1 MIQPRRQSKGHALA
15 FSGKA
20 KIAGEVMVFRT
31 IHRFASDRRGNIT
44 TMFALS
50 LPVLIFGVGAALDF
64 GRAAQVRTKMDNAA
78 YAAVVAALAPGMA
91 PEGDEDAKAAI
102 LNMFKAQISGISGV
116 APGGTQASATVA
128 NPNGN
133 PLIRTATLCYS
144 TSVQTP
150 VVGIVRTATQQIG
163 NCSSATAEL
172 PSSVASSVLPAAPV
186 AAPWPAEVGFQVPSG
201 CDVPITSK
209 TAQTWYVD
217 PVKGKPTNKGTS
229 ASPWDLATALG
240 QAWDASSSYGSTP
253 KSVHLGDTFL
263 LASGNYGDLMLQG
276 YYSSQIGYD
285 NKTQFLTIKAATGA
299 TPVFTSINVLGA
311 GGWIFQGLT
320 VRQIAPNL
328 PAHSYGALVQIEG
341 DNHDI
346 IFDSNTIQSAASVTG
361 WTTQANWLA
370 NAAVGISQGRADPN
384 GMKCLSI
391 TNNTIS
397 NVGDGIQTGRG
408 NYVFI
413 KNNTLN
419 YFIHDGIDYASNNL
433 TIQHNLLTNRI
444 DAGDSATT
452 HPDFM
457 QGQPPDSSTYSNIL
471 IDSNIAIRQTDTNL
485 PFAAQM
491 NPTTNTQGI
500 DEFDGNWANITITN
514 NVLVTSAT
522 NGIAFSDVTG
532 LTIANNIV
540 LSDGVGDWPELGVF
554 LGKSGGFSTGV
565 TIENNMTAQLVV
577 AATMPSADVT
587 VADNAVFLGGNFEW
601 SGDKSYWDNSPGALP
616 NGNQILDLQ
625 EPALFKNLTIVSGAV
640 TGFNLDLMPGTPVVG
655 KGTATKAPTTYI
667 TGATR
672 SGSMNLGA
680 YPPSS

>member
-1 MIQPRRQSKGHALA
+1 MIQPRRQSRGPALA
-15 FSGKA
+15 FRGKA
-20 KIAGEVMVFRT
+20 RIAGEVMVFQA
-31 IHRFASDRRGNIT
+31 IQRFTGDRRGNIT
-44 TMFALS
+44 TMFAVS

-78 YAAVVAALAPGMA
+78 YAAAVAALAPSTA
-91 PEGDEDAKAAI
+91 PQDDEDAKTAI
-102 LNMFKAQISGISGV
+102 LTMFRAQISGVSGV

-144 TSVQTP
+144 TAVQTP
-150 VVGIVRTATQQIG
+150 VVGIVAAATQQIS
-163 NCSSATAEL
+163 NCSSATAEI
-172 PSSVASSVLPAAPV
+172 PTSVASSLLPAAPV

-201 CDVPITSK
+201 CGIPIAPK
-209 TAQTWYVD
+209 TAHAWYVD
-217 PVKGKPTNKGTS
+217 PVKGKPANKGTS

-240 QAWDASSSYGSTP
+240 QAWNASSSYGSTP
-253 KSVHLGDTFL
+253 LSVHLGDTFL
-263 LASGNYGDLMLQG
+263 LASGNYGDLMLEG

-285 NKTQFLTIKAATGA
+285 NKTQFLTIKAAPGA
-299 TPVFTSINVLGA
+299 TPVFTSINIYGA
-311 GGWIFQGLT
+311 GGWVFQGLT
-320 VRQIAPNL
+320 IRQTASNL
-328 PAHSYGALVQIEG
+328 PSHSYGALVQIEA

-346 IFDSNTIQSAASVTG
+346 IFDGNTIQSAASVTG

-370 NAAVGISQGRADPN
+370 NAANGISQGRADPN

-391 TNNTIS
+391 TNNNIS
-397 NVGDGIQTGRG
+397 NVGDGIQTSHG

-444 DAGDSATT
+444 DAGDDAAI

-471 IDSNIAIRQTDTNL
+471 IDSNIAIRQTDPNL

-532 LTIANNIV
+532 LTLANNIV
-540 LSDGVGDWPELGVF
+540 LCDGIGNWPELGVF
-554 LGKSGGFSTGV
+554 LGKGGGLSTNV
-565 TIENNMTAQLVV
+565 TIENNLTASLVV
-577 AATMPSADVT
+577 AQTMPLANVT
-587 VADNAVFLGGNFEW
+587 VANNAVFLGGNFEW
-601 SGDKSYWDNSPGALP
+601 SGDSNYWDNTPGALP
-616 NGNQILDLQ
+616 NGNQILALHA
-625 EPALFKNLTIVSGAV
+625 PALFKNLTIVNGAV
-640 TGFNLDLMPGTPVVG
+640 TGFNLNLMPGTPVVG
-655 KGTATKAPTTYI
+655 KGTTTKAPTTYI
-667 TGATR
+667 TGGTR

-680 YPPSS
+680 YPTSS